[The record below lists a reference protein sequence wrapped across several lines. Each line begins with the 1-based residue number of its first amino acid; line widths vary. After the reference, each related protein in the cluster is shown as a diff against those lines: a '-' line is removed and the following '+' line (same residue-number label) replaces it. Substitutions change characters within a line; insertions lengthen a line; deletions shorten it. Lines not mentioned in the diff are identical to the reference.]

1 MWTRGH
7 GSDMSKNIA
16 GYEGIGL
23 ELARPHFRARMEA
36 DMLLI
41 AGGQK
46 QSSAVIS
53 EWMAIMKEVYQ
64 KCYDSR
70 EALHTKLGQV
80 FSSFD
85 ASRWQ
90 VIVEIQNPNFAPCS
104 ILHPGHIPRFAE
116 SNPYDDEAL
125 HTNDTES
132 RMLFGGRAEGKGESV
147 QVRPVPADDGSSKG
161 SGSAPGWGWWRIWW
175 WRRGRARRWGQAR

>member
-1 MWTRGH
+1 
-7 GSDMSKNIA
+7 MSKNIA

-70 EALHTKLGQV
+70 EALHSKLGQV

-90 VIVEIQNPNFAPCS
+90 VIAEIQNPKNAPCS
-104 ILHPGHIPRFAE
+104 ILHPGHTPRFAE
-116 SNPYDDEAL
+116 SNP
-125 HTNDTES
+125 
-132 RMLFGGRAEGKGESV
+132 
-147 QVRPVPADDGSSKG
+147 
-161 SGSAPGWGWWRIWW
+161 
-175 WRRGRARRWGQAR
+175 